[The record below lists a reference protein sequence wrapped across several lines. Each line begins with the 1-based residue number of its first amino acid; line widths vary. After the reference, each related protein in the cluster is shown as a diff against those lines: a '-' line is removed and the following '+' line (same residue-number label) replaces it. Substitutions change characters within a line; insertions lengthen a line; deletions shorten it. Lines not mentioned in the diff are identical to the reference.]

1 MSARYEELAWAATP
15 MGEVSLRRRFDLTLR
30 ADVHEVRLGE
40 EFLMSSAFV
49 VAEEE
54 LAHLG
59 LAAAA
64 ATGDGLDVVVGGLG
78 LGYTAAAALADPR
91 VASLRVVDALP
102 AVVDWHEQGL
112 LPLSAGMNDDPR
124 CRYVRGDF
132 FALAASGGLGDP
144 DVVLLDVDH
153 SPRHVLDP
161 GHAAFYTPG
170 GVAGLAAQLP
180 AGGVFA
186 LWSDDPP
193 DEDLLVVLREPFAT
207 ARGEVVAFPN
217 PFTGGESTNSVLVA
231 VR

>member
-1 MSARYEELAWAATP
+1 MSARYAELAWAATP
-15 MGEVSLRRRFDLTLR
+15 MGEVSLRRRFDLTLK

-59 LAAAA
+59 LAAAD
-64 ATGDGLDVVVGGLG
+64 GDALDVVVGGLG

-91 VASLRVVDALP
+91 VASLRVVDALD

-124 CRYVRGDF
+124 CTYVRGDF
-132 FALAASGGLGDP
+132 FALAAAGGLGRP

-153 SPRHVLDP
+153 TPRHVLHP
-161 GHAAFYTPG
+161 GHAAFYTPA
-170 GVAGLAAQLP
+170 GVAGLAAALP
-180 AGGVFA
+180 PGGVFA

-193 DEDLLVVLREPFAT
+193 DEPLLDVLRGEFRR
-207 ARGEVVAFPN
+207 ARGQVVTFPN